1 MQFRSCQ
8 PGRRGTPRGLSPGP
22 LFPSPSNDKLRFPV
36 LCLQTFQHLRGPV
49 RQTELCW
56 AGFGGGGTGR
66 GGEQPGRGSLVLGAD
81 PLQVRLGEIRT
92 SSQRRERRQD
102 PRGPGHSQEGWRLS
116 PSLPAG
122 LGEGGGLGGLL
133 PRGRWCFFT
142 VGDEVMGLGGCLLSW
157 RRLTFLYPNQPPFLF
172 LTLPATGDVSSAS
185 RWRQ

>member
-1 MQFRSCQ
+1 MTSFAFQFSVCRPSSICEAPSDRQ
-8 PGRRGTPRGLSPGP
+8 NCAGLDSA
-22 LFPSPSNDKLRFPV
+22 
-36 LCLQTFQHLRGPV
+36 
-49 RQTELCW
+49 
-56 AGFGGGGTGR
+56 AGGQGEVV
-66 GGEQPGRGSLVLGAD
+66 EQPGRGSLVLGAD

>member
-1 MQFRSCQ
+1 MSPGKKSQQHLLEPPTRWNMQFRSCQ

-49 RQTELCW
+49 RQNC
-56 AGFGGGGTGR
+56 AGLDSAAGGQGEVV
-66 GGEQPGRGSLVLGAD
+66 EQPGRGSLVLGAD

-142 VGDEVMGLGGCLLSW
+142 VGDEVMGLGGFSLPGEDL
-157 RRLTFLYPNQPPFLF
+157 PF
-172 LTLPATGDVSSAS
+172 
-185 RWRQ
+185 